1 MCANFTAS
9 KDGRI
14 TAKKP
19 NPAVPV
25 ATLKEIMEWKKSGAT
40 EDDIIGRLR
49 IRTVP
54 NGYPTHRWSDSPD
67 LGILQHK

>member
-1 MCANFTAS
+1 MLTDLLIDNE
-9 KDGRI
+9 DGSI
-14 TAKKP
+14 TAENP

-25 ATLKEIMEWKKSGAT
+25 ATKEIMDWKKSGAT

-54 NGYPTHRWSDSPD
+54 NGYPIHPWSPD
-67 LGILQHK
+67 SGILYC

>member
-1 MCANFTAS
+1 
-9 KDGRI
+9 
-14 TAKKP
+14 
-19 NPAVPV
+19 
-25 ATLKEIMEWKKSGAT
+25 MEWKKSGAT

-67 LGILQHK
+67 LGTVQYEMIISCIHIFFIF